1 MEIKT
6 IWQRVPRHCE
16 VLGICQARNCAGCP
30 HKDSFKDV
38 IVSREVLKLT
48 TNIGAKAKPE
58 MRAWIFEKD

>member
-48 TNIGAKAKPE
+48 TNIGTKAKPE